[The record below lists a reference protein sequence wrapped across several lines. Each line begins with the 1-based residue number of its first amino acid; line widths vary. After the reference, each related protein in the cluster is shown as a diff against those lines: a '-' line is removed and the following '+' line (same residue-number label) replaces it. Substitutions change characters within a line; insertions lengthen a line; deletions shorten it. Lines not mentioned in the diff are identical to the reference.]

1 MGLSSLRFGVP
12 TSLLPLLP
20 LLPLGLLAGLLAGVL
35 GIGGGLIFA
44 PLLLL
49 AGYPPPVALA
59 TSTVAIV
66 PTSLA
71 AFHSH
76 RTAAKPSASK
86 GTGTRGESREALLAI
101 GLAAATAGPVVGQLG
116 VGLADWQ
123 LLGLQ
128 ALLYLGLTLTIKA
141 PSPSAAAEPVE
152 VVGSVGSV
160 AARPPLAAL
169 AAVGGV
175 AGIAAGLLG
184 VGGGLVMVPL
194 LVRLLGLP
202 LHGAVRLSTVAVLAA
217 ASGSSVMFLTTGRA
231 DAAAGLLLGGTA
243 ALAARWSAARLERL
257 SAAML
262 VRLLRGL
269 TALLALV
276 SGWRA
281 LALLLG

>member
-1 MGLSSLRFGVP
+1 MLGVLSSLRIGVS

-20 LLPLGLLAGLLAGVL
+20 LLPLGLVAGLLAGVL

-49 AGYPPPVALA
+49 AGYPPHVALA
-59 TSTVAIV
+59 TSSLAIV

-71 AFHSH
+71 ACRSQ
-76 RTAAKPSASK
+76 RAQATSRPSQAN
-86 GTGTRGESREALLAI
+86 SRAALLAI
-101 GLAAATAGPVVGQLG
+101 GLAAATAGPLFGWLG
-116 VGLADWQ
+116 DDLADWQ

-128 ALLYLGLTLTIKA
+128 TLLYLGLTLTIA
-141 PSPSAAAEPVE
+141 PPAAGQAAAATPP
-152 VVGSVGSV
+152 GSKP
-160 AARPPLAAL
+160 APLLAL

-202 LHGAVRLSTVAVLAA
+202 IHGAVRLSTVAVLAS
-217 ASGSSVMFLTTGRA
+217 ASSSSLVFVADGRA
-231 DAAAGLLLGGTA
+231 DLAAGLLLGSTA
-243 ALAARWSAARLERL
+243 ALAAHWSAARLDRL
-257 SAAML
+257 AAPTL
-262 VRLLRGL
+262 VALLRGL
-269 TALLALV
+269 TGLLALV

-281 LALLLG
+281 LTLLIG

>member
-1 MGLSSLRFGVP
+1 MLGGLSSLRIGVS

-49 AGYPPPVALA
+49 AGYPAHVALA
-59 TSTVAIV
+59 TSTLAIV

-71 AFHSH
+71 ACLSQQA
-76 RTAAKPSASK
+76 RANSRSAPAN
-86 GTGTRGESREALLAI
+86 SRSAQANRRAALLAI
-101 GLAAATAGPVVGQLG
+101 GLAAAAAGPLFGWLG
-116 VGLADWQ
+116 DSLADWQ
-123 LLGLQ
+123 LLSLQ
-128 ALLYLGLTLTIKA
+128 ALFYLGLTFTIA
-141 PSPSAAAEPVE
+141 PPATADAATASPTAPEP
-152 VVGSVGSV
+152 
-160 AARPPLAAL
+160 PPLLAL

-202 LHGAVRLSTVAVLAA
+202 IHGAVRLSTVAVLAS
-217 ASGSSVMFLTTGRA
+217 ASGSSLVFVAAGRA
-231 DAAAGLLLGGTA
+231 DVAAGLLLGGTA
-243 ALAARWSAARLERL
+243 ALAARWSAARLDRL
-257 SAAML
+257 AAPTL
-262 VRLLRGL
+262 ARLLRGL

-281 LALLLG
+281 LSLLLA

>member
-1 MGLSSLRFGVP
+1 MLGGLSSLRIGVP

-20 LLPLGLLAGLLAGVL
+20 LLPLGLVAGLLAGVL

-49 AGYPPPVALA
+49 AGYPPHVALA
-59 TSTVAIV
+59 TSTLAIV

-71 AFHSH
+71 ACRSQ
-76 RTAAKPSASK
+76 RAKAN
-86 GTGTRGESREALLAI
+86 SRPAQPNSRRALLAI
-101 GLAAATAGPVVGQLG
+101 GLAAAAAGPLFGWRG
-116 VGLADWQ
+116 DGLADWQ

-128 ALLYLGLTLTIKA
+128 ALLYLGLTLTIA
-141 PSPSAAAEPVE
+141 PPSAGGAGPASPAPTQPPV
-152 VVGSVGSV
+152 G
-160 AARPPLAAL
+160 AL

-202 LHGAVRLSTVAVLAA
+202 IHGAVRLSTAAVLAS
-217 ASGSSVMFLTTGRA
+217 ASSSSLVFVADGRA
-231 DAAAGLLLGGTA
+231 DVAAGVLLGSTA
-243 ALAARWSAARLERL
+243 ALAAHWSAARLDRL
-257 SAAML
+257 AAPTL

-269 TALLALV
+269 TGLLGVV

-281 LALLLG
+281 LALLMG

>member
-1 MGLSSLRFGVP
+1 MLGGLSSLRFGVS

-44 PLLLL
+44 PVLLL
-49 AGYPPPVALA
+49 AGFPPHVALA

-71 AFHSH
+71 AFRSH
-76 RTAAKPSASK
+76 RTAA
-86 GTGTRGESREALLAI
+86 GGESRESLLAI
-101 GLAAATAGPVVGQLG
+101 GLAAATAGPVFGHLG
-116 VGLADWQ
+116 EGLADWQ

-128 ALLYLGLTLTIKA
+128 ALLYLGLTLTIA
-141 PSPSAAAEPVE
+141 PPSASAAATPVATAATP
-152 VVGSVGSV
+152 V
-160 AARPPLAAL
+160 ATATAPAPRRPLAAL

-202 LHGAVRLSTVAVLAA
+202 VHGAVRLSTVAVLAS
-217 ASGSSVMFLTTGRA
+217 ASGSSLMFLTSGRA
-231 DAAAGLLLGGTA
+231 NAAAGLLLGCTA
-243 ALAARWSAARLERL
+243 ALAARWSAARLDRL
-257 SAAML
+257 PAPIL
-262 VRLLRGL
+262 VRLLRGS
-269 TALLALV
+269 TGLLALA

-281 LALLLG
+281 LSLLLN

>member
-1 MGLSSLRFGVP
+1 MLGGLSSLRFGVP

-44 PLLLL
+44 PVLLL
-49 AGYPPPVALA
+49 AGFPPHVALA
-59 TSTVAIV
+59 TSTLAIV

-71 AFHSH
+71 AFRSH
-76 RTAAKPSASK
+76 RTAA
-86 GTGTRGESREALLAI
+86 GGESRESLLAI
-101 GLAAATAGPVVGQLG
+101 ALAAATAGPVFGHLG
-116 VGLADWQ
+116 EGLADWQ

-128 ALLYLGLTLTIKA
+128 ALLYLGLTLTIA
-141 PSPSAAAEPVE
+141 PPSRSAAANPVA
-152 VVGSVGSV
+152 GAAGAAGAV
-160 AARPPLAAL
+160 AARPPLAGL

-202 LHGAVRLSTVAVLAA
+202 VHGAVRLSTVAVLAS
-217 ASGSSVMFLTTGRA
+217 ASGSSLMFLTTGRA
-231 DAAAGLLLGGTA
+231 DAAAGLLLGCTA
-243 ALAARWSAARLERL
+243 AVAARWSAARLDRL
-257 SAAML
+257 PAPIL
-262 VRLLRGL
+262 VRLLRGF
-269 TALLALV
+269 TGLLALA

-281 LALLLG
+281 LSLLLN